1 VKRNAETKAEKTDFL
16 LRAIAHHIY
25 QHGFQPSIRELAEL
39 MGYSSPGYIQILLA
53 DITQKGEDS
62 GRMQSR
68 AIEFDWKSY
77 LPEGTLSWDKQ
88 PASRRNSKG
97 RVAAKRRGGSR

>member
-1 VKRNAETKAEKTDFL
+1 VNRSAETKAEKTDFL

-25 QHGFQPSIRELAEL
+25 QHGYQPSLRELAEL

-53 DITQKGEDS
+53 DITQREEDG
-62 GRMQSR
+62 GRLQSR

-77 LPEGTLSWDKQ
+77 LPQGTLSWNK
-88 PASRRNSKG
+88 PPVSRRTTKR
-97 RVAAKRRGGSR
+97 RVAAKRRVGSR